1 MTKRS
6 FSRVPFS
13 RVILALLTAGSLLA
27 VAPSAEAANVE
38 AEFGVGLFTGLE
50 DGADLDAGWL
60 GRVGLVAGLSDRMAL
75 ELTGTRIEAKDSAT
89 SDYRTAE
96 LFTAGLRYYSNS
108 KADARTRVFMAAG
121 VGRGSGLGDGT
132 TEVGY
137 LAGGVRMRLG
147 DSSGVTLKVPV
158 LVDLGGGDTQAAFI
172 PSLNVFL
179 VF

>member
-1 MTKRS
+1 M
-6 FSRVPFS
+6 
-13 RVILALLTAGSLLA
+13 
-27 VAPSAEAANVE
+27 E

-50 DGADLDAGWL
+50 DGSDLDAGWL
-60 GRVGLVAGLSDRMAL
+60 GRAGLVAGLSDRLAL
-75 ELTGTRIEAKDSAT
+75 ELTAARIEAKDSAT

-96 LFTAGLRYYSNS
+96 LYTAGFRYYSNS
-108 KADARTRVFMAAG
+108 KTDARTRVFMAAG
-121 VGRGSGLGDGT
+121 AGRGSGLGDGT

-137 LAGGVRMRLG
+137 LAGGVRLRLG

-158 LVDLGGGDTQAAFI
+158 LVDLGGGDTQATFI

>member
-1 MTKRS
+1 MTNRS
-6 FSRVPFS
+6 FSRTLFS
-13 RVILALLTAGSLLA
+13 RVIVSLLTAGSLFAL
-27 VAPSAEAANVE
+27 APSAEAANME

-50 DGADLDAGWL
+50 DGSDLDAGWL
-60 GRVGLVAGLSDRMAL
+60 GRAGLVAGLSDRLAL
-75 ELTGTRIEAKDSAT
+75 ELTAARIEAKDSAT

-96 LFTAGLRYYSNS
+96 LYTAGFRYYSNS
-108 KADARTRVFMAAG
+108 KTDARTRVFMAAG
-121 VGRGSGLGDGT
+121 AGRGSGLGDGT

-137 LAGGVRMRLG
+137 LAGGVRLRLG

-158 LVDLGGGDTQAAFI
+158 LVDLGGGDTQATFI